1 MPEIRTRVDFAFGA
15 PDRWRAA
22 CQVLARHHGA
32 GHEVVV
38 YCAQAEPLRAFDTL
52 LWGFD
57 PTAFI
62 PHVMAD
68 DPRAAQTPI
77 LLTPQ
82 PLTPEQAG
90 KPQAWLLNLDI
101 ACPPMAAQYQRILEI
116 VAADDADTTAART
129 RWREYKQLGFEVVG
143 HDLASRKRL

>member
-1 MPEIRTRVDFAFGA
+1 MPDIQKRVDFAFGA

-22 CQVLARHHGA
+22 CQALARHHSA

-38 YCAQAEPLRAFDTL
+38 YCTQAEPLRAFDTM
-52 LWGFD
+52 LWGFE

-68 DPRAAQTPI
+68 DANAAQTPI
-77 LLTPQ
+77 VLTQ
-82 PLTPEQAG
+82 QALTPEQAG
-90 KPQAWLLNLDI
+90 KPQAWLLNLDTN
-101 ACPPMAAQYQRILEI
+101 CPPMAAQYQRILEI
-116 VAADDADTTAART
+116 ISTGDADTAAARV

-143 HDLASRKRL
+143 HDLATRKRL